1 MKNCIYPIIF
11 LCLAACDQGAE
22 NNDPNRK
29 ATPYAPLEL
38 STVQQSMANVNTT
51 FSLNLFKEVA
61 AEKPTENLF
70 LSPISASYALNMTL
84 NGATGNTLTEM
95 RNVLGLD
102 NYTQNEVNDFYRKLT
117 TYLQEADGET
127 ILGLANS
134 IWIKNGFPVQT
145 DFINVNKDNYAAEV
159 RTADFNSATL
169 RTVNQWVSDK
179 TYGHIPNILDN
190 ISEDDVMYLINAL
203 YFDGVWKVPFT
214 IAPNRDFTNQDGTQS
229 KIDMLT
235 GDKRSD
241 AYYADDNLQM
251 VQLNYGNGTYSMVIL
266 LPNDDLTLQK
276 TTALLTADN
285 WKKWTANAGYSN
297 KVNVKFPKLNL
308 NYEQA
313 LIEPLEAL
321 GMKDAFD
328 PNQANFAN
336 LTTTTGFYIS
346 KALQKM
352 TLKVDEKG
360 TTATASTVI
369 IGGSTS
375 AGPSKNET
383 VDFIVDKPFL
393 YAIKENSTQTIL
405 FIGSVKKL

>member
-22 NNDPNRK
+22 DNNSNRK

-38 STVQQSMANVNTT
+38 STVQQSMADANTT
-51 FSLNLFKEVA
+51 SSLNLFKEVA

-70 LSPISASYALNMTL
+70 LSPISASYALNMTA
-84 NGATGNTLTEM
+84 NGAAGNTLTEM

-102 NYTQNEVNDFYRKLT
+102 GYKQNGVNDFYRKLT

-134 IWIKNGFPVQT
+134 IWVRTGYPVQS

-159 RTADFNSATL
+159 RTADFNSTTL
-169 RTVNQWVSDK
+169 KAINQWVNDK
-179 TYGHIPNILDN
+179 TYGHIPNMLDK
-190 ISEDDVMYLINAL
+190 ISENDVMYLINAL

-214 IAPNRDFTNQDGTQS
+214 TTPNKDFTNQDGSQS
-229 KIDMLT
+229 KVNMLT

-241 AYYADDNLQM
+241 PYYADDDLQM
-251 VQLNYGNGTYSMVIL
+251 VQLNYGNGTYSMVLL
-266 LPNDDLTLQK
+266 LPNDDPTLQK
-276 TTALLTADN
+276 TTALLTAEN
-285 WKKWTANAGYSN
+285 WKKWTMGANYSV
-297 KVNVKFPKLNL
+297 KVNVKFPKLDL
-308 NYEQA
+308 SYEQT
-313 LIEPLEAL
+313 LDEPLKML
-321 GMKDAFD
+321 GMKDAFA

-336 LTTTTGFYIS
+336 LATSNNFCIS
-346 KALQKM
+346 KVLQKT

-360 TTATASTVI
+360 TTATASTVV
-369 IGGSTS
+369 IGMDTS
-375 AGPSKNET
+375 AGPDFSET